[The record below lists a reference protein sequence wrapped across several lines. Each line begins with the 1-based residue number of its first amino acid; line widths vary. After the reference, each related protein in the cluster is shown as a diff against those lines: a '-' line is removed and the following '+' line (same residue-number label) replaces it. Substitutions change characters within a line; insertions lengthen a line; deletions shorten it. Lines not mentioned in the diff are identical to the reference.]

1 MKLIQG
7 SAMQLQNHV
16 LQLNR
21 SANELAMSSQRF
33 SYTECLEVRVS
44 AAQANGTQG
53 LMPLIVT
60 KESLLEMQNVG
71 WKEGK
76 ESSTSS

>member
-7 SAMQLQNHV
+7 SAQQLQNHV

-33 SYTECLEVRVS
+33 SYTKHLEAGGVS
-44 AAQANGTQG
+44 VAQANGTQG
-53 LMPLIVT
+53 LMPLTVT
-60 KESLLEMQNVG
+60 KEFLVEI
-71 WKEGK
+71 
-76 ESSTSS
+76 